1 MPNSYFHGT
10 NVSEERQRLGAFD
23 PWSTSG
29 AGPRAEPKATVVGH
43 FHGTNV
49 SEERQRL
56 GAFDPWST
64 SGAGPGAAPKATAVG
79 HLHRTLPAIFA
90 AMLALSG
97 HAAEKLTAAPAVKKA
112 APAVVSIS
120 VELRQRSR
128 RPDVF
133 QFFQFPQPEPSGTG
147 SGVIIDAGEGYVVTN
162 HHVIRNAEE
171 ITVRL
176 HDRRTMQA
184 KLVGSDPGTDIALLK
199 IEPEDLSELPLG
211 DSDVLEIGDFVVAIG
226 SPFALDQTVTL
237 GIVSAL
243 GRRSINIGER
253 GYEDFIQ
260 TDASINPG
268 NSGGALVDLD
278 GRLVGI
284 NTALITPAR
293 EQGNVGIGFAVPS
306 NMAQAVVDQLLEFG
320 EIRRGLLGVGIEGVT
335 QGVAQALGLDEI
347 TGALVARVEEDS
359 PAEAAG
365 IEVQDVIVSLNDRP
379 IEDPA
384 DLRNRIGFSPV
395 GDTVRIGIVRDGKLI
410 EKEAVIGQMRSASVA
425 GEISSEKL
433 EGVRLGEIGRDHP
446 NHGRVEG
453 VEVQA
458 VARGSLAWEYGLRPQ
473 DIISAVNRRRVRSVD
488 EFVDT
493 VREQEGV
500 LALLIQRGG
509 RQQIIVLS

>member
-1 MPNSYFHGT
+1 MRNSHFHGIT
-10 NVSEERQRLGAFD
+10 ASRERQRPAAVVA
-23 PWSTSG
+23 WSTSG
-29 AGPRAEPKATVVGH
+29 AGPQAKPKA
-43 FHGTNV
+43 
-49 SEERQRL
+49 
-56 GAFDPWST
+56 P
-64 SGAGPGAAPKATAVG
+64 AVG
-79 HLHRTLPAIFA
+79 HLHRTLPTLFA

-120 VELRQRSR
+120 VTGQPRSR

-133 QFFQFPQPEPSGTG
+133 PFFPPIPAPELPPSSGTG
-147 SGVIIDAGEGYVVTN
+147 SGVIIDAGEGYIVTN
-162 HHVIRNAEE
+162 HHVIRNAES

-176 HDRRTMQA
+176 HDRRTVEA
-184 KLVGSDPGTDIALLK
+184 ELVGSDPGTDIALLK
-199 IEPEDLSELPLG
+199 IEPKNLSELPLG
-211 DSDVLEIGDFVVAIG
+211 DSDALEIGDFVVAIG

-243 GRRSINIGER
+243 GRRSINIGQR

-320 EIRRGLLGVGIEGVT
+320 EIRRGLLGVVIDEVSSDL
-335 QGVAQALGLDEI
+335 AQALGLDDLR
-347 TGALVARVEEDS
+347 GALVTRVEENS

-365 IEVQDVIVSLNDRP
+365 IQVQDVIVSVNDRP

-384 DLRNRIGFSPV
+384 DLRNRIGFSRV
-395 GDTVRIGIVRDGKLI
+395 GDTVRIGILRDGKRI
-410 EKEAVIGQMRSASVA
+410 EKEAVIAQVRSTSVA
-425 GEISSEKL
+425 GEDSSEKL
-433 EGVRLGEIGRDHP
+433 EGVELGEIGRDHP
-446 NHGRVEG
+446 QYRRVEG
-453 VEVQA
+453 VEVQT
-458 VARGSLAWEYGLRPQ
+458 VARGSRAWEYGLRQ
-473 DIISAVNRRRVRSVD
+473 GDIISAVNRRRVRSVD
-488 EFVDT
+488 EFVET

-500 LALLIQRGG
+500 LVLLIQRGG
-509 RQQIIVLS
+509 RQEIVVLR